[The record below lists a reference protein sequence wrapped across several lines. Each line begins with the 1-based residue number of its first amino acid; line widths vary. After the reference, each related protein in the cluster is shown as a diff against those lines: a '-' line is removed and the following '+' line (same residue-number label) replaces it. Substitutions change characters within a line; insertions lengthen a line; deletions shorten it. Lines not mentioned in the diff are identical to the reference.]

1 MRGTLLTSLA
11 VAGILS
17 GGTLGDPARA
27 LTLAVHPVAHA
38 AAADNARVQQ
48 VTNVCGNNGCVRV
61 QTQRVKH
68 QKPGSVAGQ
77 HI

>member
-38 AAADNARVQQ
+38 AAADNARV
-48 VTNVCGNNGCVRV
+48 
-61 QTQRVKH
+61 
-68 QKPGSVAGQ
+68 
-77 HI
+77 